1 MEVVE
6 INLGG
11 ISFNASTEWM
21 FFPYENFIL
30 ARRDSQKGIL
40 RISLAENT
48 KGKKTTPADLL
59 KTARQFVSRDEL
71 PAPFDIKEPNGA
83 SYLFG
88 AASYKISEKQHD
100 FFTRVFYLAR
110 DNDLLFAVYGCP
122 WEDRDEEPAREE
134 LNQCERMLL
143 SVKFTEREQPLFVK

>member
-11 ISFNASTEWM
+11 INFKASTEWM

-48 KGKKTTPADLL
+48 NGKKPTPAGLL
-59 KTARQFVSRDEL
+59 KAAQQFISREEL
-71 PAPFDIKEPNGA
+71 PAPFEIKEPNGT

-88 AASYKISEKQHD
+88 AASYRLREKQRD
-100 FFTRVFYLAR
+100 FFTRVFYLSR
-110 DNDLLFAVYGCP
+110 EKDLLFAVYGCP
-122 WEDRDEEPAREE
+122 WENRDEEPVREE
-134 LNQCERMLL
+134 LSQCEKMLL
-143 SVKFTEREQPLFVK
+143 SIKFTGTPEPLFVK